1 MDQANENER
10 ALTAALRAVANQDAG
25 RVASAS
31 VEERLRSEVRSIAA
45 RRRRRYATA
54 LAVAAGLLIVAAVP
68 ARWMTRRQAVTS
80 STAADSDAARARA
93 AVSEVSTAFLPLA
106 YSSVPITNGQ
116 LVRLEVPRAALASFG
131 LAPIEFLD
139 SPSAG
144 TVTADVIVG
153 EDGLARAVR
162 FVRPA
167 GRAAQQE
174 QKP

>member
-1 MDQANENER
+1 MDQANGSER

-31 VEERLRSEVRSIAA
+31 VEERLRAEVRSIAA
-45 RRRRRYATA
+45 RRRRRYGTA
-54 LAVAAGLLIVAAVP
+54 LAVAAVLLIAAAVP
-68 ARWMTRRQAVTS
+68 WRTTRRDLMTS
-80 STAADSDAARARA
+80 PAPADSNTPRARA
-93 AVSEVSTAFLPLA
+93 SASEISTAFLPLT
-106 YSSVPITNGQ
+106 YSSVPITNGR

-131 LAPIEFLD
+131 LAPIEWPD
-139 SPSAG
+139 SQSAG

>member
-1 MDQANENER
+1 MTNDNER
-10 ALTAALRAVANQDAG
+10 ALTAALRAVAIDDAA
-25 RVASAS
+25 RAAPSS
-31 VEERLRSEVRSIAA
+31 VEERLRAEVRSIAA
-45 RRRRRYATA
+45 RRRRRHVAAY
-54 LAVAAGLLIVAAVP
+54 AVAAVMLIAAAVP
-68 ARWMTRRQAVTS
+68 VWRMTRPHAP
-80 STAADSDAARARA
+80 AGPPADSAA
-93 AVSEVSTAFLPLA
+93 AVGEISTAFLPLT

-139 SPSAG
+139 ARPAG

-167 GRAAQQE
+167 RRAGPQE